1 MAGSKVRY
9 FDSSVVLSMLLNDSH
24 AEKALHL
31 WEESAY
37 RVSSR
42 LMLFENVTV
51 IHRVALKLPANARQK
66 WASQSAAWLEH
77 ISAQLYLH
85 EIDAEV
91 LDQCKA
97 VSLLGSCRTLDA
109 IHLATARIFSRAAAD
124 FSLASFDRRMLSAA
138 AQAGMSCAG

>member
-97 VSLLGSCRTLDA
+97 VSLPPRRACHAPGEAKGLSCR
-109 IHLATARIFSRAAAD
+109 D
-124 FSLASFDRRMLSAA
+124 FFVISSDNRGAYFEEGA
-138 AQAGMSCAG
+138 